1 MSAEASSETVVAN
14 GEVAAEAARRRTLA
28 IISHP
33 DAGKSTLT
41 EALALHAHAIR
52 EAGHVH
58 GKAGRAGVVSDWQ
71 DMEKQRG
78 ISISSAVLQLHH
90 DGRVLNVLDTPG
102 HADFSEDTYRVLAAV
117 DVAVMLVD
125 AANGMERQTRKLF
138 EVCQQRRIPV
148 ITVINK
154 WDRPGLDALGLLDEI
169 AEVTKLRPTPLNWP
183 VGMAG
188 DFRGLLERASGD
200 YLRFTR
206 TPGGASLAE
215 EQRLTPAEA
224 ESREGSAWD
233 QALEESDLLSAT
245 GGDLDEAS
253 FLRHESTPVLFT
265 AAVAN
270 VGVGQ
275 LLQALGDLAPPPSPP
290 TDTAGR
296 ERPVD
301 APFSAQVFKVQ
312 AGMNPAHRDRLAFAR
327 VRTGVFE
334 RGMTVSNA
342 RTGRP
347 LVLKHVQTVFGADR
361 QTLDTAWPG
370 DVIGMVN
377 AAHVNVGDTLFTGP
391 SVTFPPIP
399 SFTPEHFSVAAPTDL
414 GHAKQFRS
422 GLAALDAEG
431 VVQVLYSERR
441 GHGEPVLAV
450 VGPLQYEVAAHRMA
464 NEFRAPV
471 RIDPL
476 PYSEVRRVHARDIAT
491 VQADRG
497 SEVVL
502 RSDGQALALFTD
514 RWRLAGFERSH
525 PDVELLPV
533 MAATEP
539 A

>member
-1 MSAEASSETVVAN
+1 MSADAVHLTVPA
-14 GEVAAEAARRRTLA
+14 GEQVVAEAARRRTLA

-41 EALALHAHAIR
+41 EALALHARAIR
-52 EAGHVH
+52 QAGHVH

-71 DMEKQRG
+71 EMEQQRG

-90 DGRVLNVLDTPG
+90 AGRVLNVLDTPG

-138 EVCQQRRIPV
+138 EVCHHRRIPV
-148 ITVINK
+148 ITVVNK
-154 WDRPGLDALGLLDEI
+154 WDRPGQDALGLLDEI
-169 AEVTKLRPTPLNWP
+169 AEVTRLRPTPLNWP
-183 VGMAG
+183 VGISG
-188 DFRGLLERASGD
+188 DFRGLLERSSGD

-215 EQRLTPAEA
+215 EERLSPAEA
-224 ESREGSAWD
+224 EAREGDAW
-233 QALEESDLLSAT
+233 ARAAEESELLSAM
-245 GGDLDEAS
+245 GGDHDEES
-253 FLRHESTPVLFT
+253 FLGHESTPVLFT

-275 LLQALGDLAPPPSPP
+275 VLQALGDLAPAP
-290 TDTAGR
+290 TAPLDAAGR
-296 ERPVD
+296 ERALD
-301 APFSAQVFKVQ
+301 APFSGQVFKVQ

-327 VRTGVFE
+327 VRTGAFE
-334 RGMTVSNA
+334 RGMTVTNA

-361 QTLDTAWPG
+361 QTLDEAWPG

-377 AAHVNVGDTLFTGP
+377 AAHVNVGDTLFVGP
-391 SVTFPPIP
+391 SVAFPPIP
-399 SFTPEHFSVAAPTDL
+399 AFTPEHFSVAAPVDL
-414 GHAKQFRS
+414 GSAKQFRT

-431 VVQVLYSERR
+431 VVQVLRSDRR
-441 GHGEPVLAV
+441 GPGEPVLAA

-464 NEFRAPV
+464 SEFRSPV
-471 RIDPL
+471 RIDAL
-476 PYSEVRRVHARDIAT
+476 PYSIVRRVHPGDVAT
-491 VQADRG
+491 VEADRG
-497 SEVVL
+497 AEVVV

-514 RWRLAGFERSH
+514 KWRLQGFQTSH

-533 MAATEP
+533 MAVLE
-539 A
+539 